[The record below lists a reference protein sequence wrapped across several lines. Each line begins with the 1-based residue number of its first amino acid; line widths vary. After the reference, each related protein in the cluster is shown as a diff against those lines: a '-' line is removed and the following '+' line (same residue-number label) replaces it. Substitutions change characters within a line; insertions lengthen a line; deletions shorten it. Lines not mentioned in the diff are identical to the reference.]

1 MAIRK
6 PRGTQDFLPNRVAQ
20 WSYIEGRI
28 RDLSKAYGFGE
39 LRTPIFEETGLFL
52 RGIGETTDVVQ
63 KEMYTFP
70 ADDKGNTFT
79 LRPENTASAVRAYLE
94 NKVYGEE
101 TLTKWFYM
109 GPMFRHDRPQAGR
122 YRQFHQFGVE
132 VLGSESPVTDSE
144 VICMVLQLFRDFGL
158 HELNLELNS
167 VGCPVCRPGYRE
179 ALIAYF
185 EPHKEELCEDCQ
197 ERLYKNP
204 LRILDCKVETCRRIS
219 ENAPLI
225 TDHLCAECE
234 DHFEKVQRLL
244 TAAEVTFH
252 LNPRLVR
259 GLDYY
264 TKTAFEVQYTP
275 LGAQSA
281 VAGGG
286 RYDGLVEQLDGPPTP
301 GIGFAVGMERLLLA
315 LESQN
320 LLPVP
325 EESPKIGIVA
335 MGEAA
340 EIEGFRIQQM
350 LRQDYVTV
358 VMDGRGKSMKSQLK
372 YANKNNAKYVIIIGD
387 DEIARRE
394 ATLRFMETSEQ
405 ETISFDALKERI
417 LTLVKG

>member
-1 MAIRK
+1 M
-6 PRGTQDFLPNRVAQ
+6 
-20 WSYIEGRI
+20 
-28 RDLSKAYGFGE
+28 
-39 LRTPIFEETGLFL
+39 
-52 RGIGETTDVVQ
+52 
-63 KEMYTFP
+63 
-70 ADDKGNTFT
+70 
-79 LRPENTASAVRAYLE
+79 
-94 NKVYGEE
+94 
-101 TLTKWFYM
+101 
-109 GPMFRHDRPQAGR
+109 
-122 YRQFHQFGVE
+122 
-132 VLGSESPVTDSE
+132 
-144 VICMVLQLFRDFGL
+144 
-158 HELNLELNS
+158 
-167 VGCPVCRPGYRE
+167 
-179 ALIAYF
+179 
-185 EPHKEELCEDCQ
+185 
-197 ERLYKNP
+197 
-204 LRILDCKVETCRRIS
+204 
-219 ENAPLI
+219 
-225 TDHLCAECE
+225 
-234 DHFEKVQRLL
+234 
-244 TAAEVTFH
+244 
-252 LNPRLVR
+252 VR